1 MRVLV
6 VCNGFPPSGQWG
18 TEFYSHQLATG
29 LAARGAE
36 VEVLHPD
43 RSGTRPRYEVTTTR
57 RYGLAVHE
65 LSNAGDPRKRFS
77 DSYGNEHVERAFAD
91 LVRDRGFDVVHFTH
105 LLWGLSVRL
114 PRVARAHGA
123 RTVVTVTDF
132 GLVCHR
138 GQLVDWRQREC
149 AGPSSAE
156 ACARCV
162 REPGRWDAGR
172 VGLAWKRAGV
182 RGAALLGEKGFVVG
196 PRDIEARRE
205 AIAAAAR
212 DVDHWILPTRTTAD
226 AVGGL
231 GLPLDRTTRLVYG
244 LDEGAFDGGGA
255 SGSDGSAQGRERDA
269 RRRGPVRF
277 AYMSQYM
284 PHKGLRTLVDAA
296 RILDTRLPDSVEPW
310 RVDLYGNGSR
320 ARHRRYAAACLR
332 DAPRHRVVDHGP
344 FEPLRA
350 PRVLAETDVVL
361 VPSLWRENA
370 PLTVLQ
376 ARAAGRWLIASDV
389 PGVREVLEDGVH
401 GRLVPPGDARALA
414 DAMSAAIRRRAHP
427 AARPATR
434 YAAHLDRI
442 ESLYRALCDGPRAPR
457 PAKTAATAR
466 VAS

>member
-36 VEVLHPD
+36 VEVLHPG
-43 RSGTRPRYEVTTTR
+43 RGGERPRYEVTSTR
-57 RYGLAVHE
+57 RYGVTVHE

-77 DSYGNEHVERAFAD
+77 DSYRNERVERAFAD
-91 LVRDRGFDVVHFTH
+91 LVRDGRFDVVHFTH

-162 REPGRWDAGR
+162 REPGRWDAGAI
-172 VGLAWKRAGV
+172 GLAWKRLAV

-196 PRDIEARRE
+196 ARDIEARRE
-205 AIAAAAR
+205 TIAAGAA
-212 DVDHWILPTRTTAD
+212 DVDHWILPTGAAAD
-226 AVGGL
+226 AVRDL
-231 GLPLDRTTRLVYG
+231 GLPEDRTTRLVYG
-244 LDEGAFDGGGA
+244 LDEAAFRAPEDGAT
-255 SGSDGSAQGRERDA
+255 RRDE
-269 RRRGPVRF
+269 PLRF

-284 PHKGLRTLVDAA
+284 PHKGLRTLVDAV
-296 RILDTRLPDSVEPW
+296 RTLDTRLPESVEPW

-320 ARHRRYAAACLR
+320 ARHRRYAADCLR
-332 DAPRHRVVDHGP
+332 DAPRRRVVDNGP

-350 PRVLAETDVVL
+350 PEVLARTDVVL
-361 VPSLWRENA
+361 VPSRWRENA

-376 ARAAGRWLIASDV
+376 ARAAGRWVIASDV
-389 PGVREVLEDGVH
+389 AGVREVLDDGVH
-401 GRLVPPGDARALA
+401 GALVPPGDATALA
-414 DAMSAAIRRRAHP
+414 NAMGAAIRRRAHP
-427 AARPATR
+427 PSRPVAR
-434 YAAHLDRI
+434 YAVHLDRI
-442 ESLYRALCDGPRAPR
+442 EALYRALCDGPRAPR
-457 PAKTAATAR
+457 AADPVAPAP